1 MYDNYS
7 FNGPTEEK
15 TYVTKENA
23 NALLLKSFLYMFIGL
38 LITAVVSI
46 AVALPLGLAFKD
58 AIVNNNAQ
66 KVEDLTT
73 IFYAIMI
80 VCGIGVI
87 IMTFVNQFVFLK
99 GRHSLWVP
107 FIIYTVLMGGL
118 ISSLVLFLDWET
130 LALALGITVVAF
142 GIMTLIGVL
151 SKGNMNIYLIAGL
164 SLLFSCMILSLLLW
178 ILSMVRPGSIG
189 VLYWV
194 VTFGFLAAIMLL
206 TIWDIH
212 NIKRMGESGI
222 SNKNVPLYCALV
234 LYSDFIYIFIRIALI
249 LAKLKKN

>member
-7 FNGPTEEK
+7 FNGPVEEK
-15 TYVTKENA
+15 TYVTKANA
-23 NALLLKSFLYMFIGL
+23 NAVLVKSFLYMFIGL

-46 AVALPLGLAFKD
+46 GIAIPLGIGFKD
-58 AIVNNNAQ
+58 AIAANDTQ
-66 KVEDLTT
+66 KIEDLTA
-73 IFYAIMI
+73 IFYGIMI
-80 VCGIGVI
+80 ACGIGVI

-118 ISSLVLFLDWET
+118 ISSLVLFLDWQT
-130 LALALGITVVAF
+130 LAMALGITVIAF
-142 GIMTLIGVL
+142 GVMTLIGVF
-151 SKGNMNIYLIAGL
+151 SKGNMNIYLVVGM
-164 SLLFSCMILSLLLW
+164 SLLFSCIILSLFLW
-178 ILSMVRPGSIG
+178 IMSLVNPGMVTG
-189 VLYWV
+189 LYWL